1 MESLVVA
8 IPAAF
13 WLGLLTSI
21 SPCPLATNI
30 AALSFVG
37 KEIGSTKRACWAGI
51 LYTAGRSITYAAIG
65 IAFGVTALSSPL
77 VSDFFQTKMNSIL
90 GPILILAG
98 MVLLD
103 LIHLD
108 LKGSQWLEKAQRNV
122 AAFGLW
128 GALLLGMLFAASF
141 CPVSAALFFG
151 SLVPLSI
158 KANSLFVIP
167 AVYGVGTGLPVLVF
181 SLFLVFGLSKLG
193 HVYGKVVSFERY
205 ARFITGVIFIL
216 AGIYYSLVYIFGLA
230 L

>member
-1 MESLVVA
+1 MESLLIA
-8 IPAAF
+8 IPAAV

-30 AALSFVG
+30 AALSFIG

-51 LYTAGRSITYAAIG
+51 LYTAGRSITYAALG
-65 IAFGVTALSSPL
+65 IVFGISALSIPL
-77 VSDFFQTKMNSIL
+77 VSDFFQTKMNSVL
-90 GPILILAG
+90 GPVLILVG

-108 LKGSQWLEKAQRNV
+108 LRGSAWLEKAQKKA
-122 AAFGLW
+122 AAFGLV
-128 GALLLGMLFAASF
+128 GSLLLGMLFAASF

-158 KANSLFVIP
+158 KVKSALLIP
-167 AVYGVGTGLPVLVF
+167 TVYGIATGLPVLVF
-181 SLFLVFGLSKLG
+181 SFFIVFGLSKLSNA
-193 HVYGKVVSFERY
+193 YGKVVSFEKY
-205 ARFITGVIFIL
+205 ARLITGVIFVIV
-216 AGIYYSLVYIFGLA
+216 GIYYSLIYIFGLP